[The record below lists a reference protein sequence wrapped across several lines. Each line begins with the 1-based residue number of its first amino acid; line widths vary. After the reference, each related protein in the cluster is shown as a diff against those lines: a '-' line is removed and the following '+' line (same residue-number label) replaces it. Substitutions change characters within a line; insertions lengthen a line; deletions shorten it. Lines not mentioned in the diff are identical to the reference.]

1 MRWWRP
7 SSDHHAGNCRSFSP
21 PVRHR
26 GHRASDKRDNL
37 ARQANGRAAPCALI
51 WLGTVERH
59 CIGAW
64 GCRSFCFPISPR
76 SYEIRQPCLAEKRH
90 RHLGTSGQERRGRD
104 IAPRGAPSCDAI
116 GDYRLICRDVVR
128 GHVLYRDLLLT
139 SASVVVEPFGQ
150 HHDRPCRLVGK
161 LKVLRSRLEK
171 LRWL

>member
-1 MRWWRP
+1 M
-7 SSDHHAGNCRSFSP
+7 
-21 PVRHR
+21 RHR

-90 RHLGTSGQERRGRD
+90 RHLGTSGQERRRRD
-104 IAPRGAPSCDAI
+104 RGSAACSDAI
-116 GDYRLICRDVVR
+116 GDYRLICGDVVR
-128 GHVLYRDLLLT
+128 GHVLDGDLLLA
-139 SASVVVEPFGQ
+139 SASVVVEPFRQ
-150 HHDRPCRLVGK
+150 QHDRPRCLVCQ
-161 LKVLRSRLEK
+161 LQIFRPRLEI
-171 LRWL
+171 LRWLCPSPRPRPTADYR